1 MTHGM
6 KLRALATIAVSATV
20 ACGSSG
26 TAKPRFERSV
36 SLELLWSVGEGEG
49 EENLV
54 CTTDTMLAANSSQDR
69 FYVAPTCIRG
79 QVAALDSNGTLTGF
93 IGTSGQGPA
102 ELNWVGGIFVD
113 LDDQLHVFQL
123 PRRHTV
129 FDTDNGE
136 EIMRFELLPFPG
148 WVSFLEG
155 GKSIRN
161 LQLRSPDRVGKTL
174 HLVDDKTDVVLQSF
188 DGTESESSATSN
200 GRNLFRSVASETGA
214 TFWSARPFEYV
225 LEEWDFSGQR
235 LRTIRRQPEWWVTK
249 PDTNGTW
256 LRDIVFREG
265 LLWVISLVPTFDG
278 DALPAGVGADPEL
291 NDYYD
296 TLIEVID
303 IDTEE
308 VVAQLRR
315 NEGFNR
321 WVGNLVFSHRDVGNG
336 GVAMDVWRVHLS
348 EPGGS

>member
-1 MTHGM
+1 MT
-6 KLRALATIAVSATV
+6 RAGILLMLSATI
-20 ACGSSG
+20 ACGSSE
-26 TAKPRFERSV
+26 TTEPNLERAI
-36 SLELLWSVGEGEG
+36 SLELLWSVGDGEG

-54 CTTDTMLAANSSQDR
+54 CTTDTMLAVNSSQDR

-79 QVAALDSNGTLTGF
+79 QVAALDSSGTLTEF
-93 IGTSGQGPA
+93 IGSSGQGPG

-113 LDDQLHVFQL
+113 LNDQLHVFQL
-123 PRRHTV
+123 PRRHSV
-129 FDTDNGE
+129 FDTGSGE
-136 EIMRFELLPFPG
+136 EVMRFDVLPFPG

-155 GKSIRN
+155 GRSIRN
-161 LQLRSPDRVGKTL
+161 MPLRSPDRVGKPL

-188 DGTESESSATSN
+188 GGTESGSTATSN
-200 GRNLFRSVASETGA
+200 GRNLFRAVASETGA

-225 LEEWDFSGQR
+225 LEEWNSSGQR
-235 LRTIRRQPEWWVTK
+235 IRTVRRQPEWWVAK

-256 LRDIVFREG
+256 VCDIVFREG

-278 DALPAGVGADPEL
+278 NALPAGVGADPEL

-296 TLIEVID
+296 AVIEVID
-303 IDTEE
+303 LDTEE

-315 NEGFNR
+315 EERFSR

-348 EPGGS
+348 DPGGF